1 MGVHNEFGKE
11 GEEIATAYLVNKG
24 YLILCRNYRYLKAEI
39 DIIAQKGNTIAI
51 IEVKLRSS
59 VYFENIAE
67 TVSKK
72 KIGLLVTAADYY
84 ININEIEREVRFD
97 IITILKKK
105 DKFLIEHLEDAFY
118 HF

>member
-1 MGVHNEFGKE
+1 MGAHNEFGKE
-11 GEEIATAYLVNKG
+11 GEKLAAAYLVKKG
-24 YLILCRNYRYLKAEI
+24 YLILYRNYRFMKAEI

-51 IEVKLRSS
+51 IEVKSRSS

-72 KIGLLVTAADYY
+72 KIMLLVSAADYY
-84 ININEIEREVRFD
+84 INTNKLDKEVRFD
-97 IITILKKK
+97 IITILKENN
-105 DKFLIEHLEDAFY
+105 KFLIEHFEDAFY

>member
-11 GEEIATAYLVNKG
+11 GEELATAYLVNKG

-51 IEVKLRSS
+51 IEVKSRSS
-59 VYFENIAE
+59 AYLENIAE
-67 TVSKK
+67 TVNKK

-84 ININEIEREVRFD
+84 VNSNNLDREVRFD
-97 IITILKKK
+97 IITILKKN